1 MALYKCVYYY
11 YYYSPCAPRCSNLH
25 DPEVATCADCRT
37 TLLGSSSRRQ
47 NDPTPLL
54 NTLHWLPVQQR
65 IDYSVALLTFKV
77 RSTSTP
83 SYLHRLLQ
91 DREDVHNLRRRS
103 DTPALCSLLTVHQ
116 DNNRKAR
123 FPLHSTS
130 HLELAPK
137 TVLDS
142 ETVTSFKSRLKTHL
156 FSQAL
161 SHTPT
166 DH

>member
-1 MALYKCVYYY
+1 MLKTGTNQIV
-11 YYYSPCAPRCSNLH
+11 SMDVGWSFSF
-25 DPEVATCADCRT
+25 
-37 TLLGSSSRRQ
+37 TLDQLAITIGVMQIGDWWSY
-47 NDPTPLL
+47 
-54 NTLHWLPVQQR
+54 QQR
-65 IDYSVALLTFKV
+65 IDYKVALLTFKV